1 MHIFVKRL
9 YKVLSIFAI
18 VLVLQ
23 HILSSSLN
31 SQYDTIQNFSLIQ
44 DNYSLDNKV
53 IDQYNSSNELNKKL
67 EMTIVNS
74 VLKMY

>member
-23 HILSSSLN
+23 HILSSNLN
-31 SQYDTIQNFSLIQ
+31 SQYDTIQNISLIQ

-53 IDQYNSSNELNKKL
+53 IDQYNSSNELKRLLINITVQ
-67 EMTIVNS
+67 MN
-74 VLKMY
+74 